1 MDYYPI
7 PDNAARQFID
17 SSTVF
22 GEYCRARAAARQY
35 QGGMYWK
42 KQDSYCYLV
51 KTRPDN
57 RQRRI
62 GPRCPETEVVYK
74 EFVTRKTET
83 EARLASLAGSLRESE
98 RLNKA
103 LNVGRVPSV
112 VISVLQ
118 AIEEAGLAEY
128 FTIVGT
134 HALYAYE
141 SAARIRI
148 VQSALATQDVDL
160 LWDARRRV
168 QFMADIAR
176 LSTSVLAILQKAD
189 PSFRRREDQ
198 LSTAI
203 NDKGFEIDFLR
214 RVPEGDDPH
223 PLRLT
228 ADEGD
233 LRPVQ
238 ARRANVLTDA
248 RHFEHIVVS
257 ATGRMALMRT
267 IDPTVFVEFKTWLAT
282 GAPDRPA
289 IKRRR
294 DAQQAAIVQSLL
306 NESLLIP

>member
-22 GEYCRARAAARQY
+22 EEYRRARAAARQY

-42 KQDSYCYLV
+42 KQDSYSYLV
-51 KTRPDN
+51 KTMPDN
-57 RQRRI
+57 RQKRI
-62 GPRCPETEVVYK
+62 GARSPETEAIYEK
-74 EFVTRKTET
+74 FVTRKTET
-83 EARLASLAGSLRESE
+83 EARLASLRDSLRVAE

-103 LNVGRVPSV
+103 LKVGRVPSV

-118 AIEEAGLAEY
+118 AIEAAGLAEN
-128 FTIVGT
+128 FTVVGT

-141 SAARIRI
+141 SAAGVRI

-168 QFMADIAR
+168 QFMTDMGR
-176 LSTSVLAILQKAD
+176 LNTSVLGILQEAD
-189 PSFRRREDQ
+189 PSFQRREDQ

-214 RVPEGDDPH
+214 RVPQGDDPR
-223 PLRLT
+223 PFRLT
-228 ADEGD
+228 ADEED
-233 LRPVQ
+233 LWPVQ

-248 RHFEHIVVS
+248 RRFEHIVVS
-257 ATGRMALMRT
+257 ATGHMALMRT
-267 IDPTVFVEFKTWLAT
+267 IDPRVFVEFKTWLAT
-282 GAPDRPA
+282 EAPDRPA

-294 DAQQAAIVQSLL
+294 DAQQAAIVQALL
-306 NESLLIP
+306 DESLLIP

>member
-51 KTRPDN
+51 KTMPDN

-62 GPRCPETEVVYK
+62 GPRSPDTEAVYK

-83 EARLASLAGSLRESE
+83 EARLASLAGSLRDSE

-103 LNVGRVPSV
+103 LKVGRVPTV

-128 FTIVGT
+128 FTVVGT

-141 SAARIRI
+141 SAAGVRI

-160 LWDARRRV
+160 LWDARRKV
-168 QFMADIAR
+168 QFMADMTR
-176 LSTSVLAILQKAD
+176 LGTSFLSILQKAD

-214 RVPEGDDPH
+214 RVPQGDDPH

-233 LRPVQ
+233 LWPVQ

-248 RHFEHIVVS
+248 RRFEHIVVS

-267 IDPTVFVEFKTWLAT
+267 IEPKVSQPVHQTGLSSSAGAT
-282 GAPDRPA
+282 LSRQLSYRPCWTKA
-289 IKRRR
+289 C
-294 DAQQAAIVQSLL
+294 
-306 NESLLIP
+306 